1 MENYMSYLFNDKVGF
16 KDNAVD
22 AFNRLKTSNPFTL
35 FDSQHRYA
43 MNDKWDTFG
52 VTGGTATFVVNE
64 SVINMTVGVTAGAKV
79 TRETKRIFPYQP
91 GKSLLVL
98 NTFALNTP
106 KEGLIQ
112 RVGYFG
118 ITGGATSGVPYNG
131 IYLEQN
137 GLTLSINL
145 ASGSLNQTTTV
156 NQSSWNGDK
165 FDGSG
170 SSGRTLDVSKGNIF
184 WVDIEW
190 LGVGDVRTGFFVDG
204 KPVVAHIFHNDNVHP
219 TTYMTTASLPIR
231 YELENTATTAS
242 SSTMKQICSSVQSEG
257 GYEGF
262 ARRYNVTKNGSNPT
276 TLTTQDTQYPMIALR
291 LNSNRLDSAVVPS
304 NLSVVLEQTA
314 SNKPDTVQY
323 RILLNPTL
331 TGNTWSTHFNGNV
344 DYNVTATAVTGGTD
358 IIGGYISSS
367 GVLDI
372 NSINNFNF
380 QLGRTQKGVSDTF
393 VLTMTPINDGAQ
405 VYCDLSWFEII

>member
-1 MENYMSYLFNDKVGF
+1 MSYLFNDKVGF

-64 SVINMTVGVTAGAKV
+64 SVVNMTVGVTSGAKV

-98 NTFALNTP
+98 NTFAFNTP
-106 KEGLIQ
+106 KANLRQ

-118 ITGGATSGVPYNG
+118 LTGGATFGTPYNG

-231 YELENTATTAS
+231 YELENTTTTAS

-304 NLSVVLEQTA
+304 NLSVVLEQTG

>member
-64 SVINMTVGVTAGAKV
+64 SAINMTVGVTAGAKV
-79 TRETKRIFPYQP
+79 TRETKRVFPYQP

-98 NTFALNTP
+98 NTFAFNTP
-106 KEGLIQ
+106 KANLRQ

-118 ITGGATSGVPYNG
+118 LTGGATSGTPYNG

-170 SSGRTLDVSKGNIF
+170 YSQRTLDVSKGNIF
-184 WVDIEW
+184 WTDIEW
-190 LGVGDVRTGFFVDG
+190 LGVGDVRCGFFVDG
-204 KPVVAHIFHNDNVHP
+204 KPVIAHIFHNDNVHP

-291 LNSNRLDSAVVPS
+291 LNSNRLDSAIVPS

-314 SNKPDTVQY
+314 ANKPDTVQY

-331 TGNTWSTHFNGNV
+331 TGNTWETHFNGNV

-367 GVLDI
+367 SVLDI
-372 NSINNFNF
+372 NNINNFNF
-380 QLGRTQKGVSDTF
+380 QLGRSQAGVSDTF

>member
-1 MENYMSYLFNDKVGF
+1 MSYLFNDKVGF
-16 KDNAVD
+16 KDNAID

-43 MNDKWDTFG
+43 SNDKWDTFG
-52 VTGGTATFVVNE
+52 VTGGTATYLLNE
-64 SVINMTVGVTAGAKV
+64 SVVNLTVGVTAGAKV

-98 NTFALNTP
+98 NTFAFNTP
-106 KEGLIQ
+106 KENLRQ

-118 ITGGATSGVPYNG
+118 LTGGATFGTPYNG

-145 ASGSLNQTTTV
+145 ASGSLNQITTI

-184 WVDIEW
+184 WMDIEW

-204 KPVVAHIFHNDNVHP
+204 KPVVAHIFHNDNVNP

-276 TLTTQDTQYPMIALR
+276 VLTTQDIQYPMISLR

-331 TGNTWSTHFNGNV
+331 TGGTWSTHFNGNV

-372 NSINNFNF
+372 NTINDFNF
-380 QLGRTQKGVSDTF
+380 QLGRSQTGVSDTF

>member
-1 MENYMSYLFNDKVGF
+1 MSYLFNDKVGF

-22 AFNRLKTSNPFTL
+22 AFNRLKTSNPYTL
-35 FDSQHRYA
+35 FDSQHRYQQ
-43 MNDKWDTFG
+43 NDKWDTFG
-52 VTGGTATFVVNE
+52 ITGGTAIFVVNE
-64 SVINMTVGVTAGAKV
+64 SVIDMIIGVTAGAKV

-98 NTFALNTP
+98 NTFAFNTP
-106 KEGLIQ
+106 KENLRQ

-118 ITGGATSGVPYNG
+118 LTGGATFGTPYNG

-145 ASGSLNQTTTV
+145 ASGSLNQITTID
-156 NQSSWNGDK
+156 QSSWNGDK

-170 SSGRTLDVSKGNIF
+170 SSQRTLDVSKGNIF

-190 LGVGDVRTGFFVDG
+190 LGVGDVRAGFFVDG
-204 KPVVAHIFHNDNVHP
+204 KPVIAHTFHNDNVNS

-231 YELENTATTAS
+231 YELENTATTSS
-242 SSTMKQICSSVQSEG
+242 SSTMKQICSSVQSEA

-262 ARRYNVTKNGSNPT
+262 TRRYNISKNGSNPT
-276 TLTTQDTQYPMIALR
+276 VLTTQDTQYPIIALR
-291 LNSNRLDSAVVPS
+291 LNSNRLDSAIVPS
-304 NLSVVLEQTA
+304 NLSVVLEETA

-331 TGNTWSTHFNGNV
+331 TGNTWETHFNGNV

-367 GVLDI
+367 GSLDI
-372 NSINNFNF
+372 SSINDFNF

>member
-16 KDNAVD
+16 KDNAID

-43 MNDKWDTFG
+43 SNDKWDTFG
-52 VTGGTATFVVNE
+52 VTGGTATFLLNE
-64 SVINMTVGVTAGAKV
+64 SVVNLTVGVTAGAKV

-98 NTFALNTP
+98 NTFAFNTP
-106 KEGLIQ
+106 KENLRQ

-118 ITGGATSGVPYNG
+118 LTGGATFGTPYNG

-145 ASGSLNQTTTV
+145 ASGSLNQITTI

-184 WVDIEW
+184 WMDIEW

-204 KPVVAHIFHNDNVHP
+204 KPVVAHIFHNDNVNP

-276 TLTTQDTQYPMIALR
+276 VLTTQDIQYPMISLR
-291 LNSNRLDSAVVPS
+291 LNPNRLDSAVVPS
-304 NLSVVLEQTA
+304 NLSVVLEQTG

-331 TGNTWSTHFNGNV
+331 TGGTWSTHFNGNV

-372 NSINNFNF
+372 NSINDFNF
-380 QLGRTQKGVSDTF
+380 QLGRSQTGVSDTF